1 MQKSSDDNVEHS
13 VAFLWRILPCLI
25 KECMIE
31 NRERE
36 KGGERKGER
45 EREREKDGLIML
57 HIGRKGYPSPFF
69 YLTVGLH
76 FYVDILYMTI
86 F

>member
-1 MQKSSDDNVEHS
+1 
-13 VAFLWRILPCLI
+13 
-25 KECMIE
+25 MIE
-31 NRERE
+31 NRER
-36 KGGERKGER
+36 ERKGER
-45 EREREKDGLIML
+45 EREREKDGMIML

>member
-1 MQKSSDDNVEHS
+1 MQKSSDDNVEYS

-36 KGGERKGER
+36 S
-45 EREREKDGLIML
+45 EREREKDGMIML

>member
-13 VAFLWRILPCLI
+13 VAFLLRILPCLI

-36 KGGERKGER
+36 RKGER
-45 EREREKDGLIML
+45 EREREKDGMIML

-69 YLTVGLH
+69 
-76 FYVDILYMTI
+76 
-86 F
+86 